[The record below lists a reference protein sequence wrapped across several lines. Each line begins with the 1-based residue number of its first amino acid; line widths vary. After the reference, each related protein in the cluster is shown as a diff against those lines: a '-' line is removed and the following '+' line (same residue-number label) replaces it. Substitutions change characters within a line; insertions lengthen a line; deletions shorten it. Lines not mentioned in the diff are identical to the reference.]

1 MLTQTCNFIFI
12 FFIIC
17 WNSICLLAQTPCYQL
32 VWSDEFD
39 GTSLDLTKWTQIV
52 GEGGAVSG
60 NAELQYYT
68 ARPQNTQVSGGT
80 LKIIALQETY
90 GGNAYTSARM
100 QTKNQ
105 GDWLYGK
112 MEARIKLPVGKGMW
126 PAFWMLP
133 TDNIYGIWPRSG
145 EMDIMEL
152 IGRLPS
158 DTYGTIHYGDDGVD
172 HGFGTHFTL
181 SSGTFADAFHIFS
194 MEWSPNEIKIFLDG
208 SLYFTAT
215 PSNITAPNV
224 WRFDKRFYI
233 LLNLAIGGPWALA
246 PDATTTFPQIMEV
259 DYVRV
264 YQKMAD
270 MAITGATLTE
280 PNTNSVTYL
289 VPSLSGVTY
298 QWSVSGAGNTI
309 ASGQNTN
316 HITINWGNTSGSVSV
331 LVQDGCS
338 AAATINLDVSVSPN
352 LWANYGF
359 EQNYVSWNPRPAYS
373 SNVTFGTTTTDVAEG
388 SKSACAQ
395 VLVAGTNPW
404 DIQLSRTNLDLT
416 AGTSYT
422 LRFKAKSDVARP
434 ISASFITSTDYST
447 IGSSYRY
454 ITLTTN
460 WQQYSITFTPT
471 SNVTQAMFN
480 ADLARQVG
488 TYCFDDFVFGR
499 TALLPVELV
508 SFSGQTVDSKNQLY
522 WKTASENKTQ
532 SFEIQRFSVE
542 KTFQTMGQ
550 KVANNRPS
558 EYEFLDETPLAS
570 VNYYRLKINDLD
582 GKTAYSPVISL
593 ENQSNHWAIYPNP
606 VKNGNFKVHLM
617 LHEMQSVN
625 ILIYNSLG
633 QKVWFDTT
641 TPQVGNVEIPVQLPQ
656 ITKGLY
662 TVEINANGK
671 IVTKRVLME

>member
-1 MLTQTCNFIFI
+1 MTTQLRNLLLIYL
-12 FFIIC
+12 IC
-17 WNSICLLAQTPCYQL
+17 WHSIGALGQTSCYQL
-32 VWSDEFD
+32 VWSDEFS

-68 ARPQNTQVSGGT
+68 DRSQNTQVSSGT
-80 LKIIALQETY
+80 LKIIALQESY

-152 IGRLPS
+152 IGIQPS
-158 DTYGTIHYGDDGVD
+158 KSYATIHYGDDGVD
-172 HGFGTHFTL
+172 RGFGTHTTL
-181 SSGTFADAFHIFS
+181 ATGTFGDDFHVFS
-194 MEWSPNEIKIFLDG
+194 MEWSPNLIKIFLDG
-208 SLYFTAT
+208 ILYFTAT
-215 PSNITAPNV
+215 PTNIASPNV

-233 LLNLAIGGPWALA
+233 LLNLAIGGAWAGS
-246 PDATTTFPQIMEV
+246 PDGTTTFPQTMEV

-264 YQKMAD
+264 YQKIAD

-280 PNTNSVTYL
+280 PNTNSVTYS

-298 QWSVSGAGNTI
+298 QWTVSGAGNTI
-309 ASGQNTN
+309 VSGQNTN
-316 HITINWGNTSGSVSV
+316 QITVNWGNTSGTVSV
-331 LVQDGCS
+331 LVHDSCS
-338 AAATINLDVSVSPN
+338 TDATLNLNVTVSPN
-352 LWANYGF
+352 LWTNYGF
-359 EQNYVSWNPRPAYS
+359 EQNYVSWNPRPAYG
-373 SNVTFGTTTTDVAEG
+373 SNVTFSTSTTDVAEG
-388 SKSACAQ
+388 SKAACAQ

-422 LRFKAKSDVARP
+422 LRFKAKSDAARP

-454 ITLTTN
+454 LTLTTN
-460 WQQYSITFTPT
+460 WQQYSLTFTPT
-471 SNVTQAMFN
+471 SNVTKAMFN

-499 TALLPVELV
+499 TTLLPVELI
-508 SFSGQTVDSKNQLY
+508 SFAGQTVDSKNKLY
-522 WKTASENKTQ
+522 WKTASEKNTQ
-532 SFEIQRFSVE
+532 SFEIQRLTIQ
-542 KTFQTMGQ
+542 KTFQTIGQ
-550 KVANNRPS
+550 TIANNRPS
-558 EYEFLDETPLAS
+558 EYEFLDETPPATL
-570 VNYYRLKINDLD
+570 NYYRLKINDSD
-582 GKTAYSPVISL
+582 GKIAYSPVISL
-593 ENQSNHWAIYPNP
+593 ENQSDIWTIYPNP
-606 VKNGNFKVHLM
+606 VRDSKLNVPLR
-617 LHEMQSVN
+617 LQEMQSVN
-625 ILIYNSLG
+625 ILIFNSLG

-641 TPQVGNVEIPVQLPQ
+641 APQVGNVEIPIQLPQ
-656 ITKGLY
+656 VAKGLY
-662 TVEINANGK
+662 MIEINANGK
-671 IVTKRVLME
+671 ISTQKVLIE